1 MQKQTCAR
9 MIHATLRCC
18 PFKRC
23 WHMDNHLNVQTL
35 FMANRPTLEIP
46 CDKKKLVGTKSQFW
60 SQNYPKSIDLNFKP
74 QNPMVS
80 RVFTT
85 FSSWVQTRAARSS
98 PSRRMETCPP
108 WHSQTPSTG
117 SVKRRSATSNL
128 AAGQGETRNRNPQ
141 CKNGRH
147 VSAVYLPIKS
157 YKYYNLNRSPI
168 VSVYSES

>member
-1 MQKQTCAR
+1 
-9 MIHATLRCC
+9 
-18 PFKRC
+18 
-23 WHMDNHLNVQTL
+23 MDNHLNVQTL

-46 CDKKKLVGTKSQFW
+46 CNKKKLVGTKSQFW

-74 QNPMVS
+74 QNPKRPPREAS
-80 RVFTT
+80 NGEAPPRTWQRDRVK
-85 FSSWVQTRAARSS
+85 
-98 PSRRMETCPP
+98 PG
-108 WHSQTPSTG
+108 TG
-117 SVKRRSATSNL
+117 P
-128 AAGQGETRNRNPQ
+128 PQ